1 MSIFS
6 SWRIPRSP
14 FFRAY
19 PAPAKGME
27 LNIDLRT
34 AVDRQ
39 RGFIYFRIP
48 KAANST
54 VMINLLQEE
63 LEGPSKNAKRAY
75 ARVSSLSKDEVS
87 HLTDRFFLFAVVRN
101 PYTRVASAYL
111 DKIVR
116 GKRSAKVH
124 ARLATQANED
134 IPFADFCRYL
144 QSGGVYED
152 PHWYPQIDLIPCGY
166 DKLHFIGRVE
176 NLGTDLAHILRKIGS
191 EPARDNRSW
200 NPHQTGANSQL
211 ERLYSQECIEIVS
224 SLYQEDFAAFGYSI
238 KPEW

>member
-1 MSIFS
+1 MSILS
-6 SWRIPRSP
+6 RWLVPRSP

-19 PAPAKGME
+19 PAPVKGME
-27 LNIDLRT
+27 VNIDLRT

-63 LEGPSKNAKRAY
+63 LVGPSKNAKRAY
-75 ARVSSLSKDEVS
+75 ARVSSLSKDEVAQ
-87 HLTDRFFLFAVVRN
+87 LTDRFFLFAVVRN

-124 ARLATQANED
+124 ARLAIPADKD
-134 IPFADFCRYL
+134 IPFTDFCRYL
-144 QSGGVYED
+144 QSGGVNGD
-152 PHWYPQIDLIPCGY
+152 PHWYRQVDLIPCGY
-166 DKLHFIGRVE
+166 DKLHFVGHVE
-176 NLGTDLAHILRKIGS
+176 TLSTDLALILRKIGS
-191 EPARDNRSW
+191 EPVPDNKSW
-200 NPHQTGANSQL
+200 NPHRTGANSQL
-211 ERLYSQECIEIVS
+211 DRLYTQECIDIVS
-224 SLYQEDFAAFGYSI
+224 VLYREDFSAFGYSI
-238 KPEW
+238 EPDW